1 VSTKPTTSQ
10 NSKAAEP
17 VNAFLVELSVLQV
30 RTEAIARL
38 RSGVL
43 VKQLSGLDKNS
54 GELRAK
60 VLNLMNQIEASFR
73 IIRRKLGS

>member
-1 VSTKPTTSQ
+1 MSTKPTTSQ

-17 VNAFLVELSVLQV
+17 MNAFLVELSVLQV

-38 RSGVL
+38 RSGAL
-43 VKQLSGLDKNS
+43 VKRLAELDKNS

-60 VLNLMNQIEASFR
+60 VLNLMNQIEGSFR

>member
-1 VSTKPTTSQ
+1 MSTKPTTSQ

-38 RSGVL
+38 RSGAL
-43 VKQLSGLDKNS
+43 VKRLAELDKNS

-60 VLNLMNQIEASFR
+60 VLNLMNQIEVSFR
-73 IIRRKLGS
+73 VIRRKLGS

>member
-1 VSTKPTTSQ
+1 MSTKPTTSQ
-10 NSKAAEP
+10 NSKAAET
-17 VNAFLVELSVLQV
+17 VNAFLVELSALQV

-38 RSGVL
+38 RSGVV

-60 VLNLMNQIEASFR
+60 VSNLMNQIEANFR